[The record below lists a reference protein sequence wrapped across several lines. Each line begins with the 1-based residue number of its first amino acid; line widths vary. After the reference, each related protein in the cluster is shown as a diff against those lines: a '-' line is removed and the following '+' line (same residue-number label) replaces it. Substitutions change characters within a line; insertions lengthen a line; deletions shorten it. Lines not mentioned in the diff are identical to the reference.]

1 MKNRTCPVARSTNKP
16 RKRIELIAIAII
28 ATLLTDGTCDSHAQ
42 VAALI
47 AQQAYLKASNTGALD
62 DFGAVAVS
70 GDTMVVG
77 APGESSNA
85 TGVNADQSDNSAPE
99 SGAVYVFTGLGPS
112 APQIDIA
119 RSAGS
124 VRIFWPLSAGNF
136 VLDETDDLNT
146 APTNDW
152 VQIPFP
158 YQTNAAHVS
167 TTLPL
172 PAGNKFYRL
181 RKP

>member
-1 MKNRTCPVARSTNKP
+1 MRNGTNW
-16 RKRIELIAIAII
+16 
-28 ATLLTDGTCDSHAQ
+28 T
-42 VAALI
+42 
-47 AQQAYLKASNTGALD
+47 QQAYLKASNTEAFD
-62 DFGAVAVS
+62 EFGARVAVS
-70 GDTMVVG
+70 GDTVVV
-77 APGESSNA
+77 AAFSESSNA
-85 TGVNADQSDNSAPE
+85 TGVDGNQNDHSAAA
-99 SGAVYVFTGLGPS
+99 SGAAYVFTGLGPS

-158 YQTNAAHVS
+158 YQTNATHFS
-167 TTLPL
+167 ITLPL